1 MKHLF
6 RILAITLFSTVI
18 VSCDDND
25 TVPNP
30 NVTFKTT
37 LSGANESTPNSSTAT
52 GSATL
57 LYSTITKVF
66 TLTVTHTLTTAT
78 NGHIHKGAT
87 GVSGPVVFGFSS
99 FGSPITYTSAPL
111 TAAQEAD
118 LNSGLYY
125 VNLHS
130 AAFPAGEIRGNLM
143 KVLK

>member
-6 RILAITLFSTVI
+6 RIFAIALFVTVV
-18 VSCDDND
+18 VSCEDKE

-37 LSGANESTPNSSTAT
+37 LSGANESVPNTSKAT
-52 GSATL
+52 GEAIL
-57 LYSTITKVF
+57 NYSTITKVF
-66 TLTVTHTLTTAT
+66 TLTITHTLTNAT
-78 NGHIHKGAT
+78 SGHIHKGAT

-99 FGSPITYTSAPL
+99 LGSPITYTSAPL
-111 TAAQEAD
+111 TAAQESD

-125 VNLHS
+125 INLHS